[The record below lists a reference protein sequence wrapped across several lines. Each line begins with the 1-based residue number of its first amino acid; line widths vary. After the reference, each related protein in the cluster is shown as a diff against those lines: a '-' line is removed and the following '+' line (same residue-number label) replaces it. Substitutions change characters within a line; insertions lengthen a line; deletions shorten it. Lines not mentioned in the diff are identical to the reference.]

1 MEKFNWYIGF
11 LFRYLDIIFIYK
23 IFYEVNYVI

>member
-11 LFRYLDIIFIYK
+11 LFRYLDIILYK